1 MSKNLNKQLEVVI
14 AKDRE
19 FYTKDNKN
27 LCIYE
32 YVNSILKDKDF
43 LEAKSKEVKVLT
55 KFKQQITDLFFL
67 FGAFLNLLTFL
78 GAAAAG
84 IISEHVSCGAVVF
97 GSFLFSTLFW
107 LLISVILNLLFEE
120 DGFLNKSEIYL
131 AAFFIALIPFLFIVM
146 FGTVLNLQGVFLFTF
161 LLWFIAVIVVT
172 FRITVIRKKLIKKA
186 KSAKKAEVIKNTYDK
201 LARLHRMIPYMQNVE
216 LINSTEAI
224 ESFVTENYKK
234 FE

>member
-1 MSKNLNKQLEVVI
+1 MSKNLNKQLEAVI

-32 YVNSILKDKDF
+32 YVNSILKDSDF
-43 LEAKSKEVKVLT
+43 LEAKSKEVKILT

-97 GSFLFSTLFW
+97 GSFLFSALFW

-131 AAFFIALIPFLFIVM
+131 AALFVALIPFLFIVM

-161 LLWFIAVIVVT
+161 LLWFLAVIVVA
-172 FRITVIRKKLIKKA
+172 FRITTIRKKLIKKV
-186 KSAKKAEVIKNTYDK
+186 KSAKNAKVIRRAYDK
-201 LARLHRMIPYMQNVE
+201 LNKIHKLSPYMQNSDQ
-216 LINSTEAI
+216 INSIEAI
-224 ESFVTENYKK
+224 EAFIKENYAK
-234 FE
+234 FC